1 MLVRYF
7 VELMAPHEAVET
19 VLVQAE
25 HEWLNGMLSAAGDN
39 GERLMVEVGFGGGA
53 RLDRQV
59 LVRVG
64 QPQRVESKML
74 LPISWQPAS
83 GHGLLP
89 AMDGD
94 IEVAPVGEH
103 RTQLAMMMQ
112 YTPPFG
118 LVGKVADR
126 ALLHRVAEA
135 TAKDFLVGVARRIE
149 ESLLSEQSDG
159 AATPC

>member
-7 VELMAPHEAVET
+7 VELIARHEAVET
-19 VLVQAE
+19 ALVKAE
-25 HEWLNGMLSAAGDN
+25 RDWLKGMLKAAGDN
-39 GERLMVEVGFGGGA
+39 GERLMVEVGFGGA
-53 RLDRQV
+53 IRLDRKV
-59 LVRVG
+59 LVDIG

-94 IEVAPVGEH
+94 IEVAPVGEN
-103 RTQLAMMMQ
+103 RTQLAVMMQ

-118 LVGKVADR
+118 LAGKVADR

-149 ESLLSEQSDG
+149 ERLLFEQFDG
-159 AATPC
+159 AGTPH